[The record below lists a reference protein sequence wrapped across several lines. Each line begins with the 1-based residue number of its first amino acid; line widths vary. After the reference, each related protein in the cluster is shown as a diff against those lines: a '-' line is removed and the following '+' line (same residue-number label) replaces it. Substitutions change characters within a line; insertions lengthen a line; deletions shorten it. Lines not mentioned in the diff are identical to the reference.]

1 MAKLKSKPQTL
12 QKIESLINDLSDLI
26 VDDEAVANQLP
37 RLTDMLTSIYDEMLL
52 IFGRTDD
59 DMRAINKMLRGLI
72 SI

>member
-12 QKIESLINDLSDLI
+12 QKIESLINDLSELI
-26 VDDEAVANQLP
+26 VDDEAVASQLP
-37 RLTDMLTSIYDEMLL
+37 SLTDMLTQIYDEMLL

-59 DMRAINKMLRGLI
+59 DMRGINKMLRGLI

>member
-26 VDDEAVANQLP
+26 VDDLAVANQLP
-37 RLTDMLTSIYDEMLL
+37 RLTDMLTQMYDEMLL

>member
-37 RLTDMLTSIYDEMLL
+37 RLTDMLTSMYDEMLL

>member
-12 QKIESLINDLSDLI
+12 QKIESLINDLSELI
-26 VDDEAVANQLP
+26 VDDEAVVSQLP
-37 RLTDMLTSIYDEMLL
+37 RLTDMLTQMYDEMLL

-59 DMRAINKMLRGLI
+59 DMRGINKMLRGLI

>member
-37 RLTDMLTSIYDEMLL
+37 RLTDMLTSMYDEMLL

-59 DMRAINKMLRGLI
+59 DMRTINKMLRGLI

>member
-12 QKIESLINDLSDLI
+12 QKIESLINDLSELI
-26 VDDEAVANQLP
+26 VDDEAVASQLP
-37 RLTDMLTSIYDEMLL
+37 RLTDMLTQMYDEMLL

-59 DMRAINKMLRGLI
+59 DMRGINKMLRGLI

>member
-12 QKIESLINDLSDLI
+12 QKIESLINDLSELI
-26 VDDEAVANQLP
+26 VDDEAVASQFP
-37 RLTDMLTSIYDEMLL
+37 RLTDMLTQMYDEMLL

-59 DMRAINKMLRGLI
+59 DMRGINKMLRGLI